1 MNVHFKTKTMKE
13 KIKIKGKTY
22 VKLYGSCRDCD
33 LAENCNIECNSE
45 SRYHL
50 KRYHN
55 PIKETLKILAL
66 LAFLGAGAYFVHK
79 STENKAPAP
88 PKTSK
93 TDSLEEL
100 KRLDDIYLQ
109 KLVSLQ
115 NNDSLKMIG
124 ELYEINCAK
133 IKEMER

>member
-1 MNVHFKTKTMKE
+1 MKE

-22 VKLYGSCRDCD
+22 VKLYGSCRDC
-33 LAENCNIECNSE
+33 NSE

-55 PIKETLKILAL
+55 PIKETLKVLAL
-66 LAFLGAGAYFVHK
+66 LAFLGVGAYFVHK
-79 STENKAPAP
+79 STENQAPARH
-88 PKTSK
+88 KTSNV
-93 TDSLEEL
+93 DSLEEL